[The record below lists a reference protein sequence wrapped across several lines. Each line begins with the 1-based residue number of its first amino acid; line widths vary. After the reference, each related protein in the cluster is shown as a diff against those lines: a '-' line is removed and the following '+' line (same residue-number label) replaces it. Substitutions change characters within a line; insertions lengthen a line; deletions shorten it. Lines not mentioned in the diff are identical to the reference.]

1 MTMLSNTDLRL
12 TINHLIHTCRDG
24 QEGFLTAAE
33 NIGDDGVKK
42 VLNELSLQRAK
53 FTGELQAAA
62 HSLGDSNPENVS
74 SIMGTLHRGWMNV
87 KTAVAG
93 HDRHSILTECER
105 GEDAAV
111 LEYRK
116 AISHDLPAD
125 LREIVERHFA
135 EITKAHDRI
144 KALRDGAAAPVSTDS

>member
-1 MTMLSNTDLRL
+1 MLSNTDLRL

-33 NIGDDGVKK
+33 NIGDDDAKN
-42 VLNELSLQRAK
+42 VLNELSFQRAK

-62 HSLGDSNPENVS
+62 HALGDSHPENVS

-87 KTAVAG
+87 KTAVGG
-93 HDRHSILTECER
+93 HDRHSILAECER

-116 AISHDLPAD
+116 ATSRQLPAD
-125 LREIVERHFA
+125 IREIVERHLA
-135 EITKAHDRI
+135 EITMAHHRI
-144 KALRDGAAAPVSTDS
+144 KALRDGAAVPVSNEV